1 MLWRTLQVTGFQL
14 HLKYDKLPTPRRGDV
29 VIMELAME
37 TGLEKEEL
45 MSMSRVKGKLGVIFL
60 SDITTADGKYLEDFA
75 CNPQESS
82 WSRTKS
88 KIPTRGTHRARLG
101 GM

>member
-1 MLWRTLQVTGFQL
+1 M
-14 HLKYDKLPTPRRGDV
+14 KYDELPTPRRGDV

-37 TGLEKEEL
+37 TGFEKEEL

-60 SDITTADGKYLEDFA
+60 SDITTADGKYLEKFA

-82 WSRTKS
+82 EARTKFNF
-88 KIPTRGTHRARLG
+88 P
-101 GM
+101 